1 VPQGSVLG
9 PLLFVLYT
17 AELSAIIK
25 RHGLIPHC
33 YADDI
38 QIYLSAPAAD
48 AGGVAQRVADCI
60 ADIDRWMGSNRLKLN
75 AGKTQLIWMGTRKQ
89 LAKVNINDINIGST
103 SVRVSTSVTDLGVII
118 DGELSMSAYVS
129 SLSRTCFF
137 QLRQIRAVRRSLDP
151 DSTKTLVNAFVSS
164 RLDYCNSLLHGI
176 NASQLNKLQRI
187 QNAAARL
194 ISGALWRDHITP
206 VLRELHWL
214 PVRERIRYKIATLVH
229 KSMHNTA
236 PSYLSELCTESSTVP
251 GRRGLRSADEHR
263 LLVPYTQSARLG
275 SRPFA
280 VCGPNVWNNLP
291 ADLRD
296 PALSLEQFRGRL
308 KTVLFVQHYG

>member
-25 RHGLIPHC
+25 RHGLTPHC

-38 QIYLSAPAAD
+38 QMYLSAPAAD
-48 AGGVAQRVADCI
+48 ADVIAHHVADCI
-60 ADIDRWMGSNRLKLN
+60 AEIDRWMDSNRLKLN
-75 AGKTQLIWMGTRKQ
+75 AGKTQLMWVGTRKH
-89 LAKVNINDINIGST
+89 LAKVNIKDINIGST
-103 SVRVSTSVTDLGVII
+103 SVHVSTSVTDLGVVI
-118 DGELSMSAYVS
+118 DSEFSMSAHVS

-137 QLRQIRAVRRSLDP
+137 QLRQIRAVRRSLDRE
-151 DSTKTLVNAFVSS
+151 STKTLVNSFISS
-164 RLDYCNSLLHGI
+164 RLDYCNSLLYGI
-176 NASQLNKLQRI
+176 NEGQLNKLQRI

-214 PVRERIRYKIATLVH
+214 PVRERICYKIATLVH
-229 KSMHNTA
+229 KSLHSTA
-236 PSYLSELCTESSTVP
+236 PTYLSELCIESSTIP
-251 GRRGLRSADEHR
+251 GRRCLRSADEHR
-263 LLVPYTQSARLG
+263 LLVPYTRSARLG

-280 VCGPNVWNNLP
+280 VCGPYVWNGLP
-291 ADLRD
+291 VALRD
-296 PALSLEQFRGRL
+296 PALSLEQFRSGL
-308 KTVLFVQHYG
+308 KTVLFVQRYG